1 MKRTVTL
8 RKLRGAFVWLLV
20 GVLGAVA
27 IVTIV
32 LMQRREVVEDVKT
45 NQPISAPQ
53 ADASLGKISQVSTKD
68 GRIEW
73 RLEAESAHMMEKKNH
88 LGLEAVTMVFFLKDG
103 REVYLTGDTGTVNT
117 QTKDIAVEGNVV
129 VVNDKYRMTTDRLE
143 YNDKKRILKVPSA
156 ISMTDGVSTLVADQ
170 VVYNLDT
177 KQSVFTGN
185 VAGLFNNQVVN

>member
-1 MKRTVTL
+1 MKRTFTL

-20 GVLGAVA
+20 GLLGAVA

-32 LMQRREVVEDVKT
+32 LMQRREVVEDVKA
-45 NQPISAPQ
+45 NPPISAPQ

-143 YNDKKRILKVPSA
+143 YDDKKRLLRIPSA
-156 ISMTDGVSTLVADQ
+156 ISLTDGVSTLVADQ

-177 KQSVFTGN
+177 KQSVFSGN
-185 VAGLFNNQVVN
+185 VAGLFSNQVVN

>member
-1 MKRTVTL
+1 MKRTFTL

-20 GVLGAVA
+20 GLLGAVA

-32 LMQRREVVEDVKT
+32 LMQRREVVEDVKA
-45 NQPISAPQ
+45 NPPISAPQ